1 MLRRFVTFELYY
13 ILSLAN
19 VQLARLQLYKD
30 DLRILHST
38 RNNSEKELNISNYF
52 ILKCVFL
59 KLKKTSVNHAS
70 ITFCDVHRKEVKNFS
85 EVANVGF

>member
-59 KLKKTSVNHAS
+59 KLKKN
-70 ITFCDVHRKEVKNFS
+70 
-85 EVANVGF
+85 